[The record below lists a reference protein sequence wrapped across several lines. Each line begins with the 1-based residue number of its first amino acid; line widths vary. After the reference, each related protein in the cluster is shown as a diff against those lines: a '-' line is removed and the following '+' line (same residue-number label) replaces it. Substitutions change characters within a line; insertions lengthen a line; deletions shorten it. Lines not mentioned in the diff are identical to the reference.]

1 MAEYVIFKF
10 FQRTPCG
17 YSKLVSQ
24 DAWQDAKNY
33 KLIDAL
39 WTEKTSKNSK
49 NMADL
54 ENAISK
60 WLFGLFLSPQCTNHV
75 LVFCILSGISRYK
88 FRVPTWGTLEKLEN
102 HIFSHIPYFYVLW
115 ARWLWKFQSWALL
128 FWYSC
133 MFRNL
138 IQ

>member
-1 MAEYVIFKF
+1 MWFSSFSKVPYVVTLNLYLKMPDKM
-10 FQRTPCG
+10 QKTRNWLMDCG
-17 YSKLVSQ
+17 LRKRQ
-24 DAWQDAKNY
+24 
-33 KLIDAL
+33 
-39 WTEKTSKNSK
+39 KTVKEIWPILR
-49 NMADL
+49 MPF
-54 ENAISK
+54 ENDV
-60 WLFGLFLSPQCTNHV
+60 LDFFLSPQCTNHF

-88 FRVPTWGTLEKLEN
+88 FRSPTWGTLEKLEN